1 MLSVERCINSC
12 AFTGDRQSIGIKL
25 ICPSLKMDNKLA
37 VDIGLIVGELIT
49 NAYKHAFKGRDK
61 GVITIEVTQESDEG
75 LTLKVYDDGVGLPED
90 AKRPE
95 RSDSLGWR
103 MIRTLTFQHE
113 ATLKV
118 EGQDGLC
125 VEIRFPAQG

>member
-1 MLSVERCINSC
+1 M
-12 AFTGDRQSIGIKL
+12 
-25 ICPSLKMDNKLA
+25 
-37 VDIGLIVGELIT
+37 IT

-61 GVITIEVTQESDEG
+61 GVITIEVTQEDDEG
-75 LTLKVYDDGVGLPED
+75 LTLKVYDDGVGLPDD

-125 VEIRFPAQG
+125 VEISFPAQG